1 MPVSA
6 VPVLVQRRFTGN
18 GGQENGLAQAAPSLI
33 TQLGFEPNWPMT
45 WVDVLNGR
53 AGNEPAIFFSFFLKL
68 LVGCRCSSVLPRY
81 HVSILFKVCAVG
93 VDARLMSLGKVLC
106 NLSCCKKQVANL

>member
-18 GGQENGLAQAAPSLI
+18 GGQETGLAQAAPSLI

-53 AGNEPAIFFSFFLKL
+53 AGNEPAMFFSFFLKL
-68 LVGCRCSSVLPRY
+68 LVRMPLQQRAAA
-81 HVSILFKVCAVG
+81 VSRFNPFKVCAVG
-93 VDARLMSLGKVLC
+93 VDARLISLGKMLC